1 MSDNSVHD
9 TLKNVRKPRVHIT
22 YEVETENA
30 QRKKELPLVGAVLSD
45 LGGNNPQEEL
55 KPLKERR
62 LIQIDNENFDNVM
75 TKIKPGLSFN
85 VENTFDST
93 GNSELPINLAF
104 NSMADFEPESV
115 VKQVKPLR
123 DLLEIR
129 NQLCD
134 LLSKADRSEALEELL
149 ETLMQ
154 NSDELEALMGEIE
167 APKK

>member
-1 MSDNSVHD
+1 MSNNSVHD

-154 NSDELEALMGEIE
+154 NSEELEALMGEIE
-167 APKK
+167 APK

>member
-30 QRKKELPLVGAVLSD
+30 QRKKELPLVGAILSD

-85 VENTFDST
+85 VENT
-93 GNSELPINLAF
+93 N
-104 NSMADFEPESV
+104 
-115 VKQVKPLR
+115 
-123 DLLEIR
+123 
-129 NQLCD
+129 
-134 LLSKADRSEALEELL
+134 
-149 ETLMQ
+149 
-154 NSDELEALMGEIE
+154 
-167 APKK
+167 